1 MMKPKLKELAERGKF
16 SFLVALAITAML
28 VLGTTANA
36 QVGAGGNY
44 STLKGV
50 VTEKGTKAVPVEFA
64 AVIVNPQG
72 SAGMTD
78 KNGEFNLTMIL
89 AAVSGTLIL
98 VGFIAFFYNI
108 VMSVGLK
115 GVIGIFTPAKLKT
128 EDLVPQN

>member
-28 VLGTTANA
+28 VLGTTATA

-78 KNGEFNLTMIL
+78 KNGEFNLTKL
-89 AAVSGTLIL
+89 SPGKVKVRFQFLGNGLRQGT
-98 VGFIAFFYNI
+98 GN
-108 VMSVGLK
+108 
-115 GVIGIFTPAKLKT
+115 
-128 EDLVPQN
+128 Q